1 MNIVFK
7 NKDNRVDFIS
17 FLNPKMKIRVFQDR
31 IDYDLLFLGS
41 ERRKT
46 EENENTVKKHM
57 NIAFKNKVIRVNFFF
72 VFDPKHK
79 NACLLRPN

>member
-7 NKDNRVDFIS
+7 IKDNRVDFIS
-17 FLNPKMKIRVFQDR
+17 FLNPKMKILVFRDQ

-57 NIAFKNKVIRVNFFF
+57 NIAFKIKSSELIFFSF
-72 VFDPKHK
+72 LTQTQK
-79 NACLLRPN
+79 CLSFKT

>member
-17 FLNPKMKIRVFQDR
+17 FLNPKMTILAFIDQ

-41 ERRKT
+41 KRKKKNQRKREHTKATYER
-46 EENENTVKKHM
+46 
-57 NIAFKNKVIRVNFFF
+57 
-72 VFDPKHK
+72 
-79 NACLLRPN
+79 LLQRF

>member
-17 FLNPKMKIRVFQDR
+17 FLNPKMKILVFQDQ
-31 IDYDLLFLGS
+31 IDYDLFFLGS

-57 NIAFKNKVIRVNFFF
+57 NIAFKNKVIRVNFSF
-72 VFDPKHK
+72 VFDPNTKM
-79 NACLLRPN
+79 LVF

>member
-17 FLNPKMKIRVFQDR
+17 FLNPKMKLLVFQDQ

-57 NIAFKNKVIRVNFFF
+57 NIAFKNKVIRVNFFSF
-72 VFDPKHK
+72 LTPNTKMLVF
-79 NACLLRPN
+79 

>member
-7 NKDNRVDFIS
+7 NKDNRVDLIS
-17 FLNPKMKIRVFQDR
+17 FLNPKMKILVFQEQ
-31 IDYDLLFLGS
+31 IDYGLRFLGS

-57 NIAFKNKVIRVNFFF
+57 NIAFKNKVITVNFFRF
-72 VFDPKHK
+72 
-79 NACLLRPN
+79 

>member
-7 NKDNRVDFIS
+7 YKDNRVDFIS
-17 FLNPKMKIRVFQDR
+17 FLNPKKKILVFQDQ

-57 NIAFKNKVIRVNFFF
+57 NIAFKNKVKSGDFFF

-79 NACLLRPN
+79 KASLLRPD

>member
-17 FLNPKMKIRVFQDR
+17 FLNPKMKLLVFQDQ

-41 ERRKT
+41 ER
-46 EENENTVKKHM
+46 
-57 NIAFKNKVIRVNFFF
+57 
-72 VFDPKHK
+72 
-79 NACLLRPN
+79 

>member
-7 NKDNRVDFIS
+7 NKDNRVDLIS
-17 FLNPKMKIRVFQDR
+17 FLNPKMTILVFQDQ
-31 IDYDLLFLGS
+31 IDYGLRCLGS

-57 NIAFKNKVIRVNFFF
+57 NITFKNKVIRENFFF

-79 NACLLRPN
+79 NDCLLRPN

>member
-7 NKDNRVDFIS
+7 KKDNRVDFIS
-17 FLNPKMKIRVFQDR
+17 FLNPKMKILVFQDQ

-57 NIAFKNKVIRVNFFF
+57 NIAFKNKSSKLIFFSF
-72 VFDPKHK
+72 LTPNTKMLVF
-79 NACLLRPN
+79 